1 MILKYAHGDLLD
13 MMDEGRVNYVLH
25 CCNCQ
30 AIMGS
35 GIALQIKNRYPA
47 VHDAYLN
54 YHNLMGLE
62 LGTVSYA
69 KAGEVSSL
77 VRRYVFNLHAQNLF
91 GSGDRFVDYEA
102 LYKSMERARHIIVS
116 NIGGVG
122 TVGVPYNMAAFRA
135 GGDFRIV
142 EVMLEVIFEKTNL
155 DVMIVKYNGK
165 NV

>member
-1 MILKYAHGDLLD
+1 MLLKYTDGDLLD
-13 MMDEGRVNYVLH
+13 MLDEGRVNYVLH

-35 GIALQIKNRYPA
+35 GIAVQIKNRYPA
-47 VHDAYLN
+47 VYQAYLN
-54 YHNLMGLE
+54 HHDLMGLE
-62 LGTVSYA
+62 LGTVSYGKIGDIA
-69 KAGEVSSL
+69 SMM
-77 VRRYVFNLHAQNLF
+77 RRYIFNLHAQHLF
-91 GSGDRFVDYEA
+91 GTGDRFVDYEA
-102 LYKSMERARHIIVS
+102 LYKSMERARDIIVS

-142 EVMLEVIFEKTNL
+142 ETMLEVIFENTSL